1 MADHVAVVT
10 GGGRGIGAAIARRL
24 GADGLAVVIADPGA
38 ADRAAVRVPGAGA
51 RPTRAAAAATLATP
65 GLGEGSLMAEAAW
78 SLQLADSRGQVG
90 PAAALGPEGGR
101 LAPLPA
107 RPGADSSDRW
117 AR

>member
-24 GADGLAVVIADPGA
+24 GADVIADPGA

>member
-10 GGGRGIGAAIARRL
+10 GGGRGIGAAI
-24 GADGLAVVIADPGA
+24 
-38 ADRAAVRVPGAGA
+38 VPR

-78 SLQLADSRGQVG
+78 SLHLADSRGQVG

-107 RPGADSSDRW
+107 RPGAGSSDQWDR
-117 AR
+117 